1 MRSKAMTDE
10 ELRQLIA
17 GNSRAI
23 AELTAVVATDHLT
36 TAENTQAIAENTQ
49 AIQAMSRD
57 IAQLVATQQE
67 AVQDRAEL
75 RFSQEQTNTNLDRL
89 THLTERYINASTA
102 VVERLDRGMGELR
115 TGQEQQARVLD
126 YLLHKE
132 QERQNGEQGG

>member
-1 MRSKAMTDE
+1 MTDE

-36 TAENTQAIAENTQ
+36 TAENTQAI
-49 AIQAMSRD
+49 QAMSRD
-57 IAQLVATQQE
+57 IAQLVATQQDAAQE
-67 AVQDRAEL
+67 RAEL
-75 RFSQEQTNTNLDRL
+75 RSSQEQTNTNLDRL
-89 THLTERYINASTA
+89 TNLTERYINASAA

-115 TGQEQQARVLD
+115 AGQEQQARVLD
-126 YLLHKE
+126 YLLQKE

>member
-1 MRSKAMTDE
+1 MTDE

-23 AELTAVVATDHLT
+23 AELAAVVATDHLT
-36 TAENTQAIAENTQ
+36 TAENAQ

-67 AVQDRAEL
+67 AAQDRAEL
-75 RFSQEQTNTNLDRL
+75 RLSQEQTNTNIDRL
-89 THLTERYINASTA
+89 TNLTERYINASTA
-102 VVERLDRGMGELR
+102 VVDRLDRGMGELR
-115 TGQEQQARVLD
+115 AGQEQQARVLD
-126 YLLHKE
+126 YLLQKE